1 MSERKILVFENLPLG
16 TTSSELQDLLS
27 SLGQVSWAYIKLPE
41 DGRHNHTGYAEMST
55 EKEATKV
62 IVKWNGLELKNHVLR
77 VKYAPTGFDRA
88 TMGEAWRNTKPPSLS
103 NASVKAKLSKEN
115 HSENDT
121 DRLMITSS
129 LSRKKG
135 ENKTV
140 QYNRRDLIEFKPNL
154 DKNSNYD
161 EPPSQEPKSLPPV
174 SSSVPTSNTPAEEQE
189 NSKEKL
195 KSFTGIMFIFV
206 VLALAG
212 LTYAI
217 YFFWSKI

>member
-16 TTSSELQDLLS
+16 TTSSELTDLLS
-27 SLGQVSWAYIKLPE
+27 PLGQVSWAYIKTPE

-77 VKYAPTGFDRA
+77 VKHAPPNFDRA
-88 TMGEAWRNTKPPSLS
+88 TMGEAWRKAKPPSL
-103 NASVKAKLSKEN
+103 NKPDAKVKLSKEKA
-115 HSENDT
+115 SENDT
-121 DRLMITSS
+121 DKLMVTSS
-129 LSRKKG
+129 SVRANS

-140 QYNRRDLIEFKPNL
+140 QYNRRDLVEFKPNL

-161 EPPSQEPKSLPPV
+161 EIDSSQEPKSLPPPPLPILE
-174 SSSVPTSNTPAEEQE
+174 S

-195 KSFTGIMFIFV
+195 TGFNSIMIIFTI
-206 VLALAG
+206 LALTG
-212 LTYAI
+212 LAYAI
-217 YFFWSKI
+217 YFFWSKM